1 MSTTRGRAALAAVG
15 QDQRDDA
22 SVLLGAAAHYGGE
35 KSPHRGGEV
44 PLRDLLGDQV
54 LDLLLERS
62 RDGAGGLRLTGEG
75 SMLGE
80 LVKAVL
86 ERALEGELSSHLG
99 YGKHEVAGHGSGDS
113 RNGRIGKTVQ
123 TGVGPVRL
131 AVPRDRAGTFEPIL
145 VPKRAG
151 RVSGGLDDMIIS
163 LYSHGMSVRDIQH
176 HLRQI
181 YDTELSH

>member
-1 MSTTRGRAALAAVG
+1 MAGDT
-15 QDQRDDA
+15 
-22 SVLLGAAAHYGGE
+22 
-35 KSPHRGGEV
+35 SPHRDGEV

-62 RDGAGGLRLTGEG
+62 KDGKGGLRLTGDG

-86 ERALEGELSSHLG
+86 ERALEAELSSHLG
-99 YGKHEVAGHGSGDS
+99 YGKHDPAGHGTGNS

-131 AVPRDRAGTFEPIL
+131 AVPRDRAGTFEPVLPPVQREIMAWTIDGYTPAEIAEL
-145 VPKRAG
+145 LDKSPPAVRVNLFKARATLRIALAG
-151 RVSGGLDDMIIS
+151 MGGDD
-163 LYSHGMSVRDIQH
+163 G
-176 HLRQI
+176 
-181 YDTELSH
+181 